1 MSLRAWKGETMKS
14 MSRSVLAVV
23 ALTATLHGVFAA
35 PNKQTGEQGCKSRG
49 GAWVS
54 DGHRRKGF
62 CSAPNVTIKGSQANQ
77 NQQAP
82 TPPADAAA
90 AAKACADR
98 GGTITTDNFCAVR
111 NVTII
116 GSQANQNQQA
126 PPADAAAAAKA
137 CADSGGTITTDASGS
152 TFCAAPNIKI
162 NGAQ

>member
-1 MSLRAWKGETMKS
+1 MKS
-14 MSRSVLAVV
+14 MSMSVLAVV

-35 PNKQTGEQGCKSRG
+35 PNKQTGEQGCKSHG

-82 TPPADAAA
+82 
-90 AAKACADR
+90 
-98 GGTITTDNFCAVR
+98 
-111 NVTII
+111 
-116 GSQANQNQQA
+116 
-126 PPADAAAAAKA
+126 PADAAAAAKA
-137 CADSGGTITTDASGS
+137 CADSGGTIMTDASGS

-162 NGAQ
+162 NGAH